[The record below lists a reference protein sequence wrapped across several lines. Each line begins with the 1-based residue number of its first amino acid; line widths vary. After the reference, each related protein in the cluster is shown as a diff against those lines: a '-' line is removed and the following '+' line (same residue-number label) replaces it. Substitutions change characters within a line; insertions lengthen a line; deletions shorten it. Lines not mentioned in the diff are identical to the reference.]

1 MKNLPLSSGYS
12 ANAFEQELVHLR
24 HAIAPQVQKQIF
36 GHTNYPD
43 ISADDELRVIL
54 MVRWIM
60 AERVTIR
67 EEVKLPP
74 HRLRDLVLT
83 LFDAMNEGGL
93 AWFRRR
99 YEEFAR
105 DFNYAFLQGWQPLL
119 TCPIKADAHRET
131 LFAPQTPSRSQS
143 PTPPPQEERLREGPL
158 GTLICEVAPQQVNW
172 LWQDYIALG
181 TLTLLDGDPGRG
193 KSLILLDLAARIT
206 QGLPMPDGS
215 SGSDGGVVIIAPED
229 NLGSAVRPRLERA
242 GADLSRVVSLPTV
255 PVRDTRTGEIGERPF
270 SLWSDIDLLEEL
282 IDRVGAKLVIIDPLM
297 AVVDARDTSRDSVVR
312 KRLHAL
318 LHLLERKQVACVVI
332 RHLTKAGPNKLLYRG
347 GGSIA
352 FIAQAR
358 SGLFV
363 IADPQDEA
371 RSLLVQSQD
380 NLSALAPSLIYRVCS
395 DSDLGDARGYVE
407 WMGTTPIIPQ
417 LYSGSVTPAY
427 GRLRQRILA
436 LFGPGKHEDL
446 TTAEIAE
453 AIPDVPYV
461 TVRLTL
467 RRMVDD
473 GQILKLSKGLY
484 VLPGSHLCKQVDE
497 A

>member
-1 MKNLPLSSGYS
+1 MKNFPSSSGYS
-12 ANAFEQELVHLR
+12 ANAFEQELIQLR
-24 HAIAPQVQKQIF
+24 HAIASRVEKQTF
-36 GHTNYPD
+36 GHTNYPE
-43 ISADDELRVIL
+43 ITPDDELRVIL

-83 LFDAMNEGGL
+83 LFDAMNEGSL

-119 TCPIKADAHRET
+119 TCPIKADVQRET
-131 LFAPQTPSRSQS
+131 LGPPQTPSRSQS

-158 GTLICEVAPQQVNW
+158 GTLICEVVPQRVNW

-181 TLTLLDGDPGRG
+181 TLTLLD
-193 KSLILLDLAARIT
+193 LAARVT

-255 PVRDTRTGEIGERPF
+255 PVRDTRTGEVGERPF

-297 AVVDARDTSRDSVVR
+297 AVVDAGDTSRDSVVR

-363 IADPQDEA
+363 IADPQDES
-371 RSLLVQSQD
+371 RSLLVQSKN
-380 NLSALAPSLIYRVCS
+380 NLSALAPTLIYRVCS

-417 LYSGSVTPAY
+417 LYSGSVIPAY

-446 TTAEIAE
+446 TTAEITE